1 MIDQETQ
8 PEDTP
13 GTPDPAAPAAGAAT
27 AGTAASGGTAGT
39 GTGPAAPA
47 GGFGGGRGGGGGGSG
62 VPTAVWQVRVRTKLD
77 DLHQQLSFLEAR
89 GAGNAARVAA
99 LRAQLSGVEAVLGRS
114 GVVEWLRGGR
124 LEYAWQSIHAVE
136 RAMVELR
143 TPAELL
149 GLLPAYQGAAAQF
162 LKADDKVLTAFDAST
177 DVGAPALFQA
187 KVQAL
192 LQQYHSA
199 SDEFHE
205 SVRRLRN
212 RMLGLSVFA
221 LVAEA
226 LMVLA
231 QWRSRDVQLLKPPTD
246 AAGVPAWRLL
256 FFVLIAGALGAF
268 ISALPSMINSRS
280 GGLPYKLP
288 FQQGLLKLAIGPLV
302 AVVGIMLVIGGLVE
316 TTVNS
321 TAALLGVA
329 IVFGAGQQAVTAFAD
344 RRASELLTPVT
355 KS

>member
-1 MIDQETQ
+1 MIDEQTQ
-8 PEDTP
+8 PESTP
-13 GTPDPAAPAAGAAT
+13 PLPPPAP
-27 AGTAASGGTAGT
+27 
-39 GTGPAAPA
+39 P
-47 GGFGGGRGGGGGGSG
+47 GGGSG
-62 VPTAVWQVRVRTKLD
+62 GSGGSTVPTAVWQVRVRTKLD
-77 DLHQQLSFLEAR
+77 DLHQQLSGLEAG
-89 GAGNAARVAA
+89 GAGNPARVAA
-99 LRAQLSGVEAVLGRS
+99 LRAQLSGVESVLGRT
-114 GVVEWLRGGR
+114 GVVEWLRGGN
-124 LEYAWQSIHAVE
+124 LEYAWQTIHSVE
-136 RAMVELR
+136 RAMVKLR
-143 TPAELL
+143 TPEELL

-162 LKADDKVLTAFDAST
+162 LKADDKVLTDFDASA
-177 DVGAPALFQA
+177 DAAAPALFQA

-192 LQQYHSA
+192 LLRYHSV

-226 LMVLA
+226 LMVLV
-231 QWRSRDVQLLKPPTD
+231 QWRSRDVQLLKAPTD

-256 FFVLIAGALGAF
+256 VFVLIAGALGAF
-268 ISALPSMINSRS
+268 ISALPSMITSRS

-355 KS
+355 KG

>member
-1 MIDQETQ
+1 MIDEQTQ
-8 PEDTP
+8 PGSTP
-13 GTPDPAAPAAGAAT
+13 QTPPPAP
-27 AGTAASGGTAGT
+27 
-39 GTGPAAPA
+39 PA
-47 GGFGGGRGGGGGGSG
+47 GSGGSG
-62 VPTAVWQVRVRTKLD
+62 GSTVPTAVWQVRVRTKLD
-77 DLHQQLSFLEAR
+77 DLHQQLRGLAAR
-89 GAGNAARVAA
+89 DAATAARVPA
-99 LRAQLSGVEAVLGRS
+99 LHAQLSGVEAVLGRS

-124 LEYAWQSIHAVE
+124 LEYAWQTIHAVE

-143 TPAELL
+143 TPEELL
-149 GLLPAYQGAAAQF
+149 GLLPAYQSAAAQF
-162 LKADDKVLTAFDAST
+162 LKADDKVLTDFDAT
-177 DVGAPALFQA
+177 ADANAPARFRA
-187 KVQAL
+187 KAQAL
-192 LQQYHSA
+192 LLRYHSA

-226 LMVLA
+226 LMVLV

-246 AAGVPAWRLL
+246 AGGVPAWRLL

-268 ISALPSMINSRS
+268 ISALPSMITSRS

-355 KS
+355 KD

>member
-8 PEDTP
+8 PEAVPEQP
-13 GTPDPAAPAAGAAT
+13 GKVPESRPAVP
-27 AGTAASGGTAGT
+27 
-39 GTGPAAPA
+39 
-47 GGFGGGRGGGGGGSG
+47 RGGG
-62 VPTAVWQVRVRTKLD
+62 VPSAVWQVRVRTKLD
-77 DLHQQLSFLEAR
+77 DLYQQLTAL
-89 GAGNAARVAA
+89 AARDPDRAAA
-99 LRAQLSGVEAVLGRS
+99 LRTQLSGVEAVLGRS
-114 GVVEWLRGGR
+114 GVVEWLRGGN
-124 LEYAWQSIHAVE
+124 LEYAWQTVHSVE

-143 TPAELL
+143 TPEELVGLL
-149 GLLPAYQGAAAQF
+149 GAYRGAAAQF
-162 LKADDKVLTAFDAST
+162 LAADDKVLTDLDPAADAAT
-177 DVGAPALFQA
+177 PALIRA
-187 KVQAL
+187 KAQAL
-192 LQQYHSA
+192 LLRYHSV

-221 LVAEA
+221 LVAE
-226 LMVLA
+226 VLVVLV
-231 QWRSRDVQLLKPPTD
+231 QWRSHDVRLLKAPVD

-268 ISALPSMINSRS
+268 LSALPSMITSRS

-344 RRASELLTPVT
+344 RRAAELLGSAT
-355 KS
+355 KG

>member
-8 PEDTP
+8 PEGTP
-13 GTPDPAAPAAGAAT
+13 GTPAPAAPVG
-27 AGTAASGGTAGT
+27 SGGGV
-39 GTGPAAPA
+39 GS
-47 GGFGGGRGGGGGGSG
+47 GGST
-62 VPTAVWQVRVRTKLD
+62 VPAAVWQVRVRTKLD
-77 DLHQQLSFLEAR
+77 DLHQQLNGLESRAGANPAR
-89 GAGNAARVAA
+89 LAA
-99 LRAQLSGVEAVLGRS
+99 LRTQLSGVESVLGRS
-114 GVVEWLRGGR
+114 GVVGWLRGGN
-124 LEYAWQSIHAVE
+124 LEYAWQTIHSVE

-143 TPAELL
+143 TPQELL

-162 LKADDKVLTAFDAST
+162 LKADDTVLTAFDAST
-177 DVGAPALFQA
+177 DVAAPALFQA
-187 KVQAL
+187 KVRAL
-192 LQQYHSA
+192 LLQYHAA

-226 LMVLA
+226 LMVLV

-256 FFVLIAGALGAF
+256 LFVLIAGALGAF
-268 ISALPSMINSRS
+268 ISALPSMITSRS

>member
-8 PEDTP
+8 PEAVPEQP
-13 GTPDPAAPAAGAAT
+13 GTAPA
-27 AGTAASGGTAGT
+27 SRPVLPPGG
-39 GTGPAAPA
+39 
-47 GGFGGGRGGGGGGSG
+47 G

-77 DLHQQLSFLEAR
+77 DLYQQLTAL
-89 GAGNAARVAA
+89 AARDPDRAAA

-114 GVVEWLRGGR
+114 GVVEWLRGGN
-124 LEYAWQSIHAVE
+124 LEYAWQTVHSVE

-143 TPAELL
+143 TPEELVGLL
-149 GLLPAYQGAAAQF
+149 GAYRGAAAQF
-162 LKADDKVLTAFDAST
+162 LAADDKVLTDLDPVADAAT
-177 DVGAPALFQA
+177 PALIRA
-187 KVQAL
+187 KAQAL
-192 LQQYHSA
+192 LLRYHSV

-221 LVAEA
+221 LVAE
-226 LMVLA
+226 VLVVLV
-231 QWRSRDVQLLKPPTD
+231 QWRSHDVRLLKAPVD

-268 ISALPSMINSRS
+268 ISALPSMITSRS

-344 RRASELLTPVT
+344 RRAAELLGSAT
-355 KS
+355 KG

>member
-8 PEDTP
+8 PENTPDTP
-13 GTPDPAAPAAGAAT
+13 A
-27 AGTAASGGTAGT
+27 
-39 GTGPAAPA
+39 PAAPA
-47 GGFGGGRGGGGGGSG
+47 GGPGTGGGAGSGGTAGSGTVPAAPAGGGGSG
-62 VPTAVWQVRVRTKLD
+62 GSGVPAAVWQVRVRTKLD

-89 GAGNAARVAA
+89 AGGNPARVAA

-124 LEYAWQSIHAVE
+124 LEYAWQSIHSVE

-143 TPAELL
+143 TPEELL

-187 KVQAL
+187 KVRAL
-192 LQQYHSA
+192 LLQYHSA

-226 LMVLA
+226 LMVLV

-256 FFVLIAGALGAF
+256 VFVLIAGALGAF
-268 ISALPSMINSRS
+268 ISALPSMITSRS

-355 KS
+355 KG

>member
-1 MIDQETQ
+1 MSTDIT
-8 PEDTP
+8 
-13 GTPDPAAPAAGAAT
+13 APP
-27 AGTAASGGTAGT
+27 AGT
-39 GTGPAAPA
+39 GSETAPEPTTGTITT
-47 GGFGGGRGGGGGGSG
+47 
-62 VPTAVWQVRVRTKLD
+62 VPGAVWQVRVRTKLD
-77 DLHQQLSFLEAR
+77 DLHRQLGGL
-89 GAGNAARVAA
+89 AARDTANAERVAE
-99 LRAQLSGVEAVLGRS
+99 LRAQLSRVEPVLRRS
-114 GVVEWLRGGR
+114 NVVEWLRGGNV
-124 LEYAWQSIHAVE
+124 EYAWQTIHAVE

-143 TPAELL
+143 TPEELL
-149 GLLPAYQGAAAQF
+149 GLLPAYQAAAGRY
-162 LKADDKVLTAFDAST
+162 LPSDDKVLTAFDPQADPT
-177 DVGAPALFQA
+177 QPTLLRA

-192 LQQYHSA
+192 LLRFHVE
-199 SDEFHE
+199 SDEFNE

-221 LVAEA
+221 LVAET
-226 LMVLA
+226 LMVLV
-231 QWRSRDVQLLKPPTD
+231 QWSSRDVQLLKPPTD

-268 ISALPSMINSRS
+268 ISALPSMITSRS

-344 RRASELLTPVT
+344 RRASELLSPVT